1 MEVRSES
8 PTGPQVPPPA
18 QLVEQLAT
26 RLRAEQQQWLRQLAE
41 QPGRFADLEVTVH
54 QTFQHLADQ
63 LVASLLAQA
72 TQHSP
77 ALEAAKKK

>member
-8 PTGPQVPPPA
+8 QAGPQVPSPS
-18 QLVEQLAT
+18 QLVDGLAT
-26 RLRAEQQQWLRQLAE
+26 QLRAQQQIWLRQLTE
-41 QPGRFADLEVTVH
+41 EPSRFADLEVTVH

-72 TQHSP
+72 TQQSP
-77 ALEAAKKK
+77 ALQAAQKK

>member
-1 MEVRSES
+1 MEVHSES
-8 PTGPQVPPPA
+8 PAGPQVPSPA
-18 QLVEQLAT
+18 LLVEQLAT
-26 RLRAEQQQWLRQLAE
+26 QLRAEQQRWLRQLAE

-54 QTFQHLADQ
+54 QTFQQLADQ

-72 TQHSP
+72 TQQSP

>member
-8 PTGPQVPPPA
+8 QAGPQVPSPS
-18 QLVEQLAT
+18 QLVDGLAT
-26 RLRAEQQQWLRQLAE
+26 QLRSQQHTWLRQLTE
-41 QPGRFADLEVTVH
+41 EPSRFADLEVTVH

-72 TQHSP
+72 TQQSP
-77 ALEAAKKK
+77 ALHAAKKK

>member
-8 PTGPQVPPPA
+8 QAGPQVPSPS
-18 QLVEQLAT
+18 QLVDGLAT
-26 RLRAEQQQWLRQLAE
+26 QLRTQQQTWLRQLTE
-41 QPGRFADLEVTVH
+41 EPNRFADLEVTVH

-72 TQHSP
+72 TQPSP
-77 ALEAAKKK
+77 AWQAAQKK

>member
-8 PTGPQVPPPA
+8 KAGAQVPSPS
-18 QLVEQLAT
+18 QLVDGLAT
-26 RLRAEQQQWLRQLAE
+26 QLRPQQQAWLRQLTE
-41 QPGRFADLEVTVH
+41 EPSRFADVEVTVH
-54 QTFQHLADQ
+54 QTFQQLADQ

-77 ALEAAKKK
+77 ALQAAQKK